1 MLFKEEKGQA
11 SESQIVAFEDTW
23 HWNQATEQA
32 YNELITEAPERVSAV
47 IGALRTFIGHRS
59 EMMAY
64 LVMMTTRRI
73 RRTRCRAWLN
83 HA

>member
-1 MLFKEEKGQA
+1 VLFKEEKGQD
-11 SESQIVAFEDTW
+11 SESQIEAFEDTW

-59 EMMAY
+59 EMMAD
-64 LVMMTTRRI
+64 LGMMTTKRI
-73 RRTRCRAWLN
+73 RWNRCRAWLN